1 MTENQLISGVVAV
14 DKPEGMT
21 SHDVV
26 AKLRRLYGTKQVG
39 HTGTLDPLATGVL
52 PVMVGRAV
60 KASEYLTSDNK
71 HYIAGM
77 QLGIATDTE
86 DITGTVLTRSE
97 VSVTRRQVEGILC
110 RFRGEIWQIPP
121 MYSALKVGGQKLCDL
136 ARKGVEIERQPR
148 PITVY
153 SLELL
158 EADEERGRYLL
169 DVKCS
174 KGTYIRTLVSDIG
187 AALGCSAA
195 MSSLRRAEAG
205 VFTLE
210 NCLTLE
216 RLESMT
222 MQERIAALAPVES
235 LFYDWQDCHLPAF
248 YANLAR
254 NGCEIYLSK
263 LKLTLPVGSRLRLYG
278 EKDGFFAIGEVKT
291 YPDGDA
297 IRVLKLFKL

>member
-1 MTENQLISGVVAV
+1 MSEILISGVVAV

-60 KASEYLTSDNK
+60 KASEYLSSDNK

-77 QLGIATDTE
+77 QLGMTTDTE
-86 DITGTVLTRSE
+86 DTMGTILTKSE
-97 VSVTRRQVEGILC
+97 VAVTKAQVKEVLC
-110 RFRGEIWQIPP
+110 QFRGEIMQIPP

-148 PITVY
+148 PITVHHIEM
-153 SLELL
+153 LA
-158 EADEERGRYLL
+158 ADEEKGQYLL

-187 AALGCSAA
+187 AALGCGAA

-205 VFTLE
+205 VFTLADCVSLEGLE
-210 NCLTLE
+210 N
-216 RLESMT
+216 MT
-222 MQERIAALAPVES
+222 MEERVAALAPVES
-235 LFYDWQDCHLPAF
+235 LFFDWQDCHLPAF

-263 LKLTLPVGSRLRLYG
+263 LGVTFAVGSRLRLYS
-278 EKDGFFAIGEVKT
+278 EKEGFFAIGEVKQYT
-291 YPDGDA
+291 DGPA
-297 IRVLKLFKL
+297 IKALKLFKL